1 MDSPA
6 ARLTLL
12 TICVTD
18 LAKSTTFYEALG
30 FRRRARK
37 AEGVA
42 FFEAGGVILSLWSA
56 GELAKDV
63 GITLEGK
70 SGFRDVSLAWNVASP
85 QEVDRAMARAASA
98 GARTLRKPGTV
109 FWGGYTGCFADPDDH
124 LWEVAHNPTFPLSE
138 DGRLTLPD

>member
-6 ARLTLL
+6 ARMTLV

-18 LAKSTTFYEALG
+18 LARSTAFYEALG
-30 FRRRARK
+30 FRRRARR

-42 FFEAGGVILSLWSA
+42 FFDAGGVILSLWSA
-56 GELAKDV
+56 SEMAKDV
-63 GITLEGK
+63 GVEVERPP
-70 SGFRDVSLAWNVASP
+70 SFRDVSLAWNVSSP
-85 QEVDRAMARAASA
+85 QEVDSAMARAVSA

-124 LWEVAHNPTFPLSE
+124 IWEVAHNPGFPFSD
-138 DGRLTLPD
+138 DGRLMLPD